1 MGKNLLLYLYTTDKY
16 LYFWDT
22 KEYVEASIRDYPL
35 VVISAQ
41 ISGNT
46 DGRGD
51 TQKCQKN
58 GRKTY
63 TM

>member
-1 MGKNLLLYLYTTDKY
+1 MENLLLHLYTTDKY

-22 KEYVEASIRDYPL
+22 KECVEASIRDYPL

-46 DGRGD
+46 DGCRD
-51 TQKCQKN
+51 TQECQKN
-58 GRKTY
+58 GRKLY